1 VKIHKNEGLRGN
13 SRFRGEKDMPL
24 VDIKLIEGVFSEDE
38 KEKLIKDVTDVIV
51 SFMGENLRSYILV
64 VVQEVK
70 SGSWGVG
77 GQAIGLDEVRAMQAG
92 SKQKTEK

>member
-1 VKIHKNEGLRGN
+1 VKIIKTIVSGVVDLGGKEV
-13 SRFRGEKDMPL
+13 PL

-38 KEKLIKDVTDVIV
+38 KKKLIKDVTDVFV
-51 SFMGENLRSYILV
+51 SYMGENLRSYILV

-70 SGSWGVG
+70 SGNWGVG
-77 GQAIGLDEVRAMQAG
+77 GQAIGLDEVKAMEAG

>member
-1 VKIHKNEGLRGN
+1 MEVE
-13 SRFRGEKDMPL
+13 EMPL
-24 VDIKLIEGVFSEDE
+24 VDIKIIEGVFSEE
-38 KEKLIKDVTDVIV
+38 EIKKLIKDVTDVIV
-51 SFMGENLRSYILV
+51 SFMGEDLRSYTLV

-92 SKQKTEK
+92 TSEKAEEY

>member
-1 VKIHKNEGLRGN
+1 
-13 SRFRGEKDMPL
+13 MPH

-38 KEKLIKDVTDVIV
+38 IKKLIKDVTDVVV
-51 SFMGENLRSYILV
+51 SFMGENLRSLTVV

-77 GQAIGLDEVRAMQAG
+77 GQAIGLEEVRAMQAG
-92 SKQKTEK
+92 SAEKTKEY

>member
-1 VKIHKNEGLRGN
+1 
-13 SRFRGEKDMPL
+13 MPL

-38 KEKLIKDVTDVIV
+38 KKKLIKDVTDVFV
-51 SFMGENLRSYILV
+51 SYMGENLRSYILV

-77 GQAIGLDEVRAMQAG
+77 GQAIGLDEVKAMEAG

>member
-1 VKIHKNEGLRGN
+1 
-13 SRFRGEKDMPL
+13 MPL

-51 SFMGENLRSYILV
+51 SFMGENLRSHILV
-64 VVQEVK
+64 IVQEVK

-77 GQAIGLDEVRAMQAG
+77 GQAIGLDEVRAMQA
-92 SKQKTEK
+92 SSAQKAEK

>member
-51 SFMGENLRSYILV
+51 SFMGENLRSYI
-64 VVQEVK
+64 
-70 SGSWGVG
+70 GS
-77 GQAIGLDEVRAMQAG
+77 RPG
-92 SKQKTEK
+92 SKERKLGGRRTSYWFG